1 MKYDGIAGKVA
12 IVTGAGGGIGEAYA
26 RALAEQ
32 GARVAVADIAKDKGE
47 SVAESLR
54 KAGAAALFVEVD
66 VGSPESTLAM
76 AERVTSEWGGIDF
89 LVNNAAIFGDMKMA
103 GLLGADWDY
112 YLKFM
117 NVNMNGA
124 LLCTRACYRS
134 MRKRGGGAIV
144 NQSSTASWMGASFY
158 GLAKLGMNGLTFALA
173 RELGSMKIR
182 VNAIAPGPTDT
193 EALGKQ
199 VPEALRNQMVSQLPL
214 ARLGTPQ
221 DMANACLFL
230 LSDASAWVTGQI
242 FAVDGGQIVR
252 A

>member
-1 MKYDGIAGKVA
+1 MTYDGIAGKVA

-32 GARVAVADIAKDKGE
+32 GARVAVAEIAKDKGE
-47 SVAESLR
+47 AV
-54 KAGAAALFVEVD
+54 AAAIRAAGGEALAVEVD
-66 VGSPESTLAM
+66 VASPDSTLAM
-76 AERVTSEWGGIDF
+76 AERVTREWGGIDF

-112 YLKFM
+112 YQRFM
-117 NVNMNGA
+117 AVNMHGA

-144 NQSSTASWMGASFY
+144 NQSSTAAWMAASFY
-158 GLAKLGMNGLTFALA
+158 GLAKLGVNGLTIALA

-193 EALGKQ
+193 DALGKQ
-199 VPEALRNQMVSQLPL
+199 VPAVIRDPMVAQLPL
-214 ARLGTPQ
+214 ARLGKPG
-221 DMANACLFL
+221 DLASACLFL
-230 LSDASAWVTGQI
+230 LSDAASWVTGQI

-252 A
+252 T

>member
-1 MKYDGIAGKVA
+1 MKYDGISGKVA

-32 GARVAVADIAKDKGE
+32 GAKVAIAEIDKDKGE
-47 SVAESLR
+47 AVAASIRSGGGE
-54 KAGAAALFVEVD
+54 ALYVEVD

-76 AERVTSEWGGIDF
+76 ADQVVAAFGGIDF
-89 LVNNAAIFGDMKMA
+89 LVNNAAIFGGMKMA

-112 YLKFM
+112 YLRFM

-158 GLAKLGMNGLTFALA
+158 GLAKLGMNGLTIALA

-193 EALGKQ
+193 EALAKQ
-199 VPEALRNQMVSQLPL
+199 VPDAYRNQMVAQLPL

-230 LSDASAWVTGQI
+230 LSDGASWVTGQI

-252 A
+252 V

>member
-1 MKYDGIAGKVA
+1 VKYDGIEGKVA

-26 RALAEQ
+26 RALAAQ
-32 GARVAVADIAKDKGE
+32 GARVAIAEIAKDKGE
-47 SVAESLR
+47 AVAESIR
-54 KAGAAALFVEVD
+54 KTGAEALAVEVD
-66 VGSPESTLAM
+66 VGSAESTLAM
-76 AERVTSEWGGIDF
+76 AERVTREWGGIDF

-112 YLKFM
+112 YQKFM

-124 LLCTRACYRS
+124 LLCARACYRS

-144 NQSSTASWMGASFY
+144 NQSSTAGWMAASFY
-158 GLAKLGMNGLTFALA
+158 GLAKLAVNGLTIALA

-193 EALGKQ
+193 EALSRQ
-199 VPEALRNQMVSQLPL
+199 VPDVIKNPMVASLPL

-230 LSDASAWVTGQI
+230 LSDAASWVSGQI
-242 FAVDGGQIVR
+242 FAIDGGQIVR
-252 A
+252 V

>member
-1 MKYDGIAGKVA
+1 MKYDGISGKVA

-32 GARVAVADIAKDKGE
+32 GARVAIAEIDKDKGE
-47 SVAESLR
+47 AVAASIR
-54 KAGAAALFVEVD
+54 SGGGDALYVEVD

-76 AERVTSEWGGIDF
+76 AERVIAAYGGIDF
-89 LVNNAAIFGDMKMA
+89 LVNNAAIFGGMKMS

-134 MRKRGGGAIV
+134 MRERGGGAIV

-193 EALGKQ
+193 DALAKQ
-199 VPEALRNQMVSQLPL
+199 VPEAFRKQMVAQLPL

-230 LSDASAWVTGQI
+230 LSDAASWVTGQI

>member
-32 GARVAVADIAKDKGE
+32 GAKVAIAEIDKDRGDAVAASIRRG
-47 SVAESLR
+47 
-54 KAGAAALFVEVD
+54 GADALYVEVD
-66 VGSPESTLAM
+66 VGSPESTQAM
-76 AERVTSEWGGIDF
+76 AERVISAWGGIDF
-89 LVNNAAIFGDMKMA
+89 LVNNAAIFGGMKMA

-158 GLAKLGMNGLTFALA
+158 GLAKLGINGLTFNLA
-173 RELGSMKIR
+173 RELGPMKIR

-199 VPEALRNQMVSQLPL
+199 VPEAFRTQMVAGLPL
-214 ARLGTPQ
+214 ARLGQPA

-230 LSDASAWVTGQI
+230 LSDAASWVTGQI
-242 FAVDGGQIVR
+242 FAVDGGQIIR

>member
-173 RELGSMKIR
+173 RELGPMKIR